1 MTTAVRRSQQE
12 RSAETQEA
20 VLDAT
25 IRCLIDLGYA
35 ATTTSAI
42 QQLAGCSRGALT
54 HQFPSKQELLIA
66 AVQHLADVRA
76 RDLAATAA
84 ELPLGPDRT
93 TSAIA
98 SMWAT
103 FKGDLFYAALELW
116 NAARTD
122 PDLQQ
127 ALYEAERKLGR
138 QFFVLATELFGDDV
152 ATRPT
157 FPHALDN
164 LLALMRGS
172 ALTRILRGEFDDEE
186 RVIAEWAGMFTALI
200 SRTSTTS

>member
-1 MTTAVRRSQQE
+1 MTTAAGRSQQA
-12 RSAETQEA
+12 RSAETQGA

-25 IRCLIDLGYA
+25 IRCLIELGYA
-35 ATTTSAI
+35 ATTTNAI
-42 QQLAGCSRGALT
+42 QQRAGCSRGAMT
-54 HQFPSKQELLIA
+54 HQFASKHALLIA

-76 RDLAATAA
+76 QELAATAA
-84 ELPLGPDRT
+84 ALPPGPDRT

-116 NAARTD
+116 NAARTN
-122 PDLQQ
+122 PDLHK

-138 QFFVLATELFGDDV
+138 QLFDLAAELFGDDV
-152 ATRPT
+152 AARPT
-157 FPHALDN
+157 FPSALDN

-172 ALTRILRGEFDDEE
+172 ALTRILRGEFDDEQ
-186 RVIAEWAGMFTALI
+186 RVIAEWAAMFTASITGNSL
-200 SRTSTTS
+200 